1 MTTVRLVREAE
12 IQLRR
17 PRLHLIPLEVRT
29 LSPRPITLVSLQG
42 RLPNLHRLRSPGN
55 PQWLLDAQ
63 NATPNRLEDTQS
75 SSVISLQVTQT
86 ERLQWCLTLFGSGC
100 LGFVLARISLSQKLR
115 RWVALKRQKP
125 CTNSEQPPIY
135 GVGGGL
141 FIATRQPDLI
151 CPKWPWVT
159 KELTRVSTVTFRT
172 LMATL
177 LGLQAKL
184 TCPALDKIR
193 SHCLHSKT

>member
-1 MTTVRLVREAE
+1 MPNTLWLWVFGLC
-12 IQLRR
+12 
-17 PRLHLIPLEVRT
+17 PRK
-29 LSPRPITLVSLQG
+29 
-42 RLPNLHRLRSPGN
+42 
-55 PQWLLDAQ
+55 D
-63 NATPNRLEDTQS
+63 
-75 SSVISLQVTQT
+75 
-86 ERLQWCLTLFGSGC
+86 F
-100 LGFVLARISLSQKLR
+100 SLSKAS

-159 KELTRVSTVTFRT
+159 KELTRVPTVRFQTHAT
-172 LMATL
+172 TL

-184 TCPALDKIR
+184 TYPALDKIC
-193 SHCLHSKT
+193 SHCLRSKT